1 MLSEILQELGRTPTI
16 GFADGTGK
24 VMRFCE
30 TTLKSDFGNGKLRTE
45 QEFLS
50 TLHNMIRQIFF
61 KMDSRF
67 AKKELRQVF
76 FMISKAVGKLL
87 YLVCTILVIF

>member
-1 MLSEILQELGRTPTI
+1 MLSEILPELGRTHTI

-30 TTLKSDFGNGKLRTE
+30 TTLKSDFGNGKIRTE

-50 TLHNMIRQIFF
+50 TLLDGAFF
-61 KMDSRF
+61 GGFIGSV
-67 AKKELRQVF
+67 L
-76 FMISKAVGKLL
+76 ISKFLQQSPEQSVKKLSI
-87 YLVCTILVIF
+87 CWNRQWIT

>member
-1 MLSEILQELGRTPTI
+1 MLSEILPELGRTHTI

-30 TTLKSDFGNGKLRTE
+30 TTLKSDFGNGKIRTE

-61 KMDSRF
+61 
-67 AKKELRQVF
+67 
-76 FMISKAVGKLL
+76 
-87 YLVCTILVIF
+87 